1 MSVLSTV
8 RSRLASMLTLV
19 GGGSGSWYPVVR
31 EPYTGAW
38 QNNDPLTTESA
49 LSNPSVFGAVSRIS
63 QDISK
68 IAPPLLL
75 ERDRNGFWTETTN
88 PAYSPV
94 LRRPNHYQ
102 TAQQFI
108 EMWVLSKLLW
118 GNTYVLKLRDERT
131 VVNALHILDPARVK
145 VLTAPDGSVY
155 YELQSNELAGVPT
168 DSPPVVIPAR
178 ELIHD
183 RWNCLYH
190 PLCGISPLSAIAG
203 AIAQAKAIQDNSTTF
218 FAKGARPSGV
228 LIAPTKLDPQ
238 SAARLKTDAANFKSG
253 EILIAELGMKYESVS
268 TSAVDAQ
275 VIEQLG
281 WTEEKI
287 CEVLGLPI
295 SILNSSKQP
304 PYANAEASQLQY
316 KSQCLEPHLVSI
328 ATCLGDGLDLPSY
341 LTIEFDDALLI
352 WMDTTSRVNA
362 AKTAI
367 SSGAVS
373 PNEARDEWFGLGPVP
388 GGETPYLQQQNWP
401 LEILAAREPPTVPA
415 APPPTPTAEP
425 AEEPVA

>member
-1 MSVLSTV
+1 MSVLATV
-8 RSRLASMLTLV
+8 RSRLASMLSPV
-19 GGGSGSWYPVVR
+19 SGGSWWPVVR
-31 EPYTGAW
+31 EPYAGAW
-38 QNNDPLTTESA
+38 QNNDPLTVDSA

-75 ERDRNGFWTETTN
+75 ERDRHGFWTETTN

-102 TAQQFI
+102 TAQQFL
-108 EMWVLSKLLW
+108 EMWVLSKLLT
-118 GNTYVLKLRDERT
+118 GNTYALKRRDERG
-131 VVNALHILDPARVK
+131 VVNELHLLDPARVK
-145 VLTAPDGSVY
+145 VLVAPDGSVY
-155 YELQSNELAGVPT
+155 YELQSNELAGMPT
-168 DSPPVVIPAR
+168 ETAPVVVPAR

-190 PLCGISPLSAIAG
+190 PLCGISPLSAVLG
-203 AIAQAKAIQDNSTTF
+203 AVAQAKAIQDNSTTF

-238 SAARLKTDAANFKSG
+238 SAARLKADAANFKSG

-328 ATCLGDGLDLPSY
+328 ATCLVVGLDLPSY

-352 WMDTTSRVNA
+352 WMDTASRVNA
-362 AKTAI
+362 AQVAI
-367 SSGAVS
+367 NSGAVS

-388 GGETPYLQQQNWP
+388 GGDTPYMQQQNWP
-401 LEILAAREPPTVPA
+401 LSTLAERDPPSVPS
-415 APPPTPTAEP
+415 APPPP
-425 AEEPVA
+425 ASVEDTSGVLVP

>member
-1 MSVLSTV
+1 MGVLTTV
-8 RSRLASMLTLV
+8 RGRLAQLLQPA
-19 GGGSGSWYPVVR
+19 GGGSGAWWPIVR

-38 QNNDPLTTESA
+38 QNNDPLTTDSA

-63 QDISK
+63 QDIGK

-75 ERDRNGFWTETTN
+75 ERDRNGFWIESSN

-102 TAQQFI
+102 TAQQFY
-108 EMWVLSKLLW
+108 EMWVFSKVVW
-118 GNTYVLKLRDERT
+118 GNTYILKHRDERG
-131 VVNALHILDPARVK
+131 VVNQLHWLDPGRVK
-145 VLTAPDGSVY
+145 TLQAPDGSVY
-155 YELQSNELAGVPT
+155 YELQSNELAGLPEA
-168 DSPPVVIPAR
+168 SQPLIIPAR

-183 RWNCLYH
+183 RWNCVH
-190 PLCGISPLSAIAG
+190 PLCGVSPLSALTG
-203 AIAQAKAIQDNSTTF
+203 AIAQARAISDNSTTF

-228 LIAPTKLDPQ
+228 LIAPTKLDPA
-238 SAARLKTDAANFKSG
+238 SASRLKADAANFKSG

-287 CEVLGLPI
+287 CEVLGMPI

-328 ATCLGDGLDLPSY
+328 ATCLGEGLDLPSY
-341 LTIEFDDALLI
+341 LTLEFDDTLLI
-352 WMDTTSRVNA
+352 WMDTMSRVQA
-362 AKTAI
+362 AQMATSA
-367 SSGAVS
+367 GVLS
-373 PNEARDEWFGLGPVP
+373 PNEARSEWFGLGPVA
-388 GGETPYLQQQNWP
+388 GGGTPYRQQQDWP
-401 LEILAAREPPTVPA
+401 LSTLAQRDPPSVTAAPESTPAPEDDEVPA
-415 APPPTPTAEP
+415 
-425 AEEPVA
+425 

>member
-1 MSVLSTV
+1 MGVLNAV
-8 RSRLASMLTLV
+8 RARLASMLTPA
-19 GGGSGSWYPVVR
+19 GGSWYPVVR

-38 QNNDPLTTESA
+38 QNNESLTIDSP
-49 LSNPSVFGAVSRIS
+49 LSNPSLFGAVSRIS
-63 QDISK
+63 QDIAK

-75 ERDRNGFWTETTN
+75 ERDRAGFWTETTN
-88 PAYSPV
+88 AAYSPV
-94 LRRPNHYQ
+94 LRQPNAYQ
-102 TAQQFI
+102 TPQQFI

-118 GNTYVLKLRDERT
+118 GNTYVLKRRDERG
-131 VVNALHILDPARVK
+131 VVNELHVLDPARVK
-145 VLTAPDGSVY
+145 VLVAPDGSVY
-155 YELQSNELAGVPT
+155 YELQSHELAELPAA
-168 DSPPVVIPAR
+168 SEPVVIPAR

-190 PLCGISPLSAIAG
+190 PLCGISPLTAIAS
-203 AIAQAKAIQDNSTTF
+203 AIAQAKAISDNSTTF
-218 FAKGARPSGV
+218 FSKGARPSGV
-228 LIAPTKLDPQ
+228 LIAPTKLDPL

-316 KSQCLEPHLVSI
+316 KSQTLEPHLVSI
-328 ATCLGDGLDLPSY
+328 ATCLTVGLDLPSY
-341 LTIEFDDALLI
+341 LTIEFDDSLLI
-352 WMDTTSRVNA
+352 WMDTMSRVQA
-362 AKTAI
+362 AQVAI
-367 SSGAVS
+367 QAGALS

-388 GGETPYLQQQNWP
+388 GGDTPYLQQQNWP
-401 LEILAAREPPTVPA
+401 LSTLAMRDPPTVPA
-415 APPPTPTAEP
+415 TPSPTPPSAP
-425 AEEPVA
+425 APAGEVPA

>member
-1 MSVLSTV
+1 MSVLATV
-8 RSRLASMLTLV
+8 RARLASMLSPV
-19 GGGSGSWYPVVR
+19 SGGSWYPVVR

-49 LSNPSVFGAVSRIS
+49 LANPSVFGAVSRIS

-75 ERDRNGFWTETTN
+75 ERDRHGFWTETSN

-108 EMWVLSKLLW
+108 EMWVLSKVLW
-118 GNTYVLKLRDERT
+118 GNAYILKSRDERT
-131 VVNALHILDPARVK
+131 VVNALHMLDPARVK

-155 YELQSNELAGVPT
+155 YELQSNDLAGMPE
-168 DSPPVVIPAR
+168 SSQPVVIPAR
-178 ELIHD
+178 EIIHD

-190 PLCGISPLSAIAG
+190 PLCGVSPLSALAG
-203 AIAQAKAIQDNSTTF
+203 AVAQAKAIQDNSTTF
-218 FAKGARPSGV
+218 FAKGARPSGT
-228 LIAPTKLDPQ
+228 LSTPTKLDPMQ
-238 SAARLKTDAANFKSG
+238 AARLKADASNWKSG
-253 EILIAELGMKYESVS
+253 EQLILEMGLKYEAVS
-268 TSAVDAQ
+268 TTASQ
-275 VIEQLG
+275 SQLIEQLG

-367 SSGAVS
+367 GSGAVS

-388 GGETPYLQQQNWP
+388 GGESPLAQQQYYT
-401 LEILAAREPPTVPA
+401 LQALALREPPSAPSVPS
-415 APPPTPTAEP
+415 PPQPSV
-425 AEEPVA
+425 EEASGELVP

>member
-1 MSVLSTV
+1 VTLL
-8 RSRLASMLTLV
+8 RKIQARLAPLFT
-19 GGGSGSWYPVVR
+19 GQTPGTWWPTVR

-38 QNNDPLTTESA
+38 QLNDPLTTESA
-49 LSNPSVFGAVSRIS
+49 FANPSVFGAVSRIS

-75 ERDRNGFWTETTN
+75 ERDRHGFWTETTN

-108 EMWVLSKLLW
+108 EMWVLSKVAW
-118 GNTYVLKLRDERT
+118 GNTYVLKCRDERT

-155 YELQSNELAGVPT
+155 YELQSNELAGMPA
-168 DSPPVVIPAR
+168 SSQPIVVPAR

-190 PLCGISPLSAIAG
+190 PLCGIAPLSAIAG

-238 SAARLKTDAANFKSG
+238 SAARLKADAANFKSG

-328 ATCLGDGLDLPSY
+328 ATCLGEGLDLPSY

-415 APPPTPTAEP
+415 APPPAPTAEP
-425 AEEPVA
+425 VEEPVDAA